1 MTFIFEP
8 GDGEIFTASSLIQF
22 PRRGGKIT
30 NIITNIIELLLLLLL
45 ILWKAVSYKTADNYT
60 TLRHVGARK
69 ISVRYETNDVII
81 DRRRHLL
88 VVMETH
94 Y

>member
-60 TLRHVGARK
+60 TLRHVGARRDFRE
-69 ISVRYETNDVII
+69 VRD
-81 DRRRHLL
+81 
-88 VVMETH
+88 
-94 Y
+94 